1 MVLVSESLSR
11 QIISLSIMLFE
22 SIYPLLWDKPVAFI
36 LPRVSTENRSIS
48 VTHQL
53 FNCMQTNAM
62 LPSIFCI
69 LDYITLKSNSIFS

>member
-1 MVLVSESLSR
+1 MLVSESLSR
-11 QIISLSIMLFE
+11 QIVSVSIMLFK

-36 LPRVSTENRSIS
+36 LPGVSTENRSIP

-62 LPSIFCI
+62 LPPFFCI
-69 LDYITLKSNSIFS
+69 LDYITLKSNSFFS